1 MRGPGAGVR
10 ARLPLLAVPRLPL
23 ELVAQ
28 DLVGDGGGLELLPGR
43 VGADA
48 LRLRGHADG
57 PRQRRA
63 LRLALLLPR
72 LRRRPLLECPG
83 RLVGHG
89 ERVVPP
95 LLARLLVLL
104 VRRPERR
111 LELLPLL
118 GALRRELVER
128 RRQHLD
134 LLALGGVGGA
144 ERLTLRPDVVVL
156 RAVLLRVLLR
166 VDDRRLQALDR
177 ADQLAV
183 HRLLLLDG
191 LAGLKHDLLE
201 HGAPLLR
208 RARRLSGRDRR
219 LLGNGRHRAE
229 IELGRRVILV
239 LGGARLAARRVHP
252 ERSESGP
259 LLPPRGRRGAHVVLK
274 RNHGEHAIQSLSVRS
289 GSKERGRRRGKFS
302 GHTPRIQHLGV
313 PTSGIATCQH
323 RFLAAALF
331 EMRDTRSCVGAVRS
345 SPQVARSALTT
356 LRAARLPRS
365 ECSNTLA
372 PYNPCSPKVQ
382 SETDPHVRM
391 HELRIGAPRGR
402 AWRCHARE

>member
-48 LRLRGHADG
+48 LRLGGHADG

-72 LRRRPLLECPG
+72 LRRRPLLEGPG

-144 ERLTLRPDVVVL
+144 ERLPLRPDVVVL

-274 RNHGEHAIQSLSVRS
+274 RNHGEHAIQGLSAGGAVRRAS
-289 GSKERGRRRGKFS
+289 ARDGENSADSTQKNRERRG
-302 GHTPRIQHLGV
+302 TDEQLGMKRRYCIHM
-313 PTSGIATCQH
+313 THCQH

-331 EMRDTRSCVGAVRS
+331 ESERHSSRVGPVRS
-345 SPQVARSALTT
+345 RLRSKN
-356 LRAARLPRS
+356 AAR
-365 ECSNTLA
+365 A
-372 PYNPCSPKVQ
+372 YHPCSPTRFLQK
-382 SETDPHVRM
+382 SKSK
-391 HELRIGAPRGR
+391 L
-402 AWRCHARE
+402 